1 MQRWVVGTAREDT
14 GRREVGGDF
23 ACLNINVLNRR
34 LRRLAAG
41 LPLKYLAGYNQHLAG
56 YNRL

>member
-23 ACLNINVLNRR
+23 ACLNINILNRR

-41 LPLKYLAGYNQHLAG
+41 LAIQCLVGYNQYLAGYI
-56 YNRL
+56 RF